1 VDERDQ
7 PDLPKEDLAAFERGL
22 RLFDAGAYF
31 ECHDVWEEVWQG
43 LRTPS
48 RDFLQGLIQA
58 AVAFHHL
65 GNGNLAG
72 AGSVLGRSLSRL
84 SRYGERH
91 WGLDLGQLRAE
102 LRGWLE
108 RVSRAEQLETPRPRL
123 KDMA

>member
-1 VDERDQ
+1 VDERDR
-7 PDLPKEDLAAFERGL
+7 PDLSPEDLLAFQHGL
-22 RLFDAGAYF
+22 SLFDAGAYF

-58 AVAFHHL
+58 SVAFHHL

-72 AGSVLGRSLSRL
+72 AGSVLARSLARL

-91 WGLDLGQLRAE
+91 WGLDVEQLRVE
-102 LRGWLE
+102 LRAWSE
-108 RVSRAEQLETPRPRL
+108 RVGRGEQLAAPRPRL
-123 KDMA
+123 RDAA